1 MMARSLSK
9 SNFATKPPSEFGTG
23 GYFLALKYANTAT
36 IATIMLHIL
45 STIWQISVNI
55 IHIPSTLGAGLN
67 HHYHLVH
74 LKKPIAT
81 FYFPYYNI
89 NRFYCQ

>member
-1 MMARSLSK
+1 LVKKLEPLSD
-9 SNFATKPPSEFGTG
+9 GDTG

-67 HHYHLVH
+67 HHYHLAH
-74 LKKPIAT
+74 PKKPMWLFT
-81 FYFPYYNI
+81 FLI
-89 NRFYCQ
+89 IS